1 MANQYLI
8 KETIDAMRNLSAS
21 EIAGLQGSSPT
32 YAGVQL
38 LGYYEKGDTPAPL
51 IYYPA
56 PTTPDPGPE
65 DGGSVISVG
74 QIKLQAVFQSGV
86 DCKYFGAQRSDIL
99 SENEV
104 ISIFDRWQR
113 YVNGTEGKYFAPTK
127 SAAAYHLYKPLYIQ
141 KSFICDEDMP
151 VWMYRS
157 SAVGKVVDPVAT
169 TIDGRFDFNVKAV
182 M

>member
-86 DCKYFGAQRSDIL
+86 DCMSLLDCDFFSKFSYTLIVQPGDWSDLPSEKRHIQLYEFSFEKYGMIG
-99 SENEV
+99 V
-104 ISIFDRWQR
+104 
-113 YVNGTEGKYFAPTK
+113 V
-127 SAAAYHLYKPLYIQ
+127 
-141 KSFICDEDMP
+141 
-151 VWMYRS
+151 
-157 SAVGKVVDPVAT
+157 AVV
-169 TIDGRFDFNVKAV
+169 FLC
-182 M
+182 